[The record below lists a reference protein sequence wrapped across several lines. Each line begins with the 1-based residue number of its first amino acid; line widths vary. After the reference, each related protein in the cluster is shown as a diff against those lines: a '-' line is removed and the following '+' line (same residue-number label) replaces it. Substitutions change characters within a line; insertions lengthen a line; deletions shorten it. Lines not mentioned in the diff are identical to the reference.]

1 MELILIILTSFFI
14 LLCAYTFQFQR
25 AIIEISLQLS
35 CKREEKDVFDLQDI
49 ITPKSQFA
57 RNISIYVLLSGIFIL
72 GTILFSWYWAVALL
86 VFSLCIISPL
96 LGHFMPQPDNPYY
109 LHKIIKNLEKCLLND
124 RSEGTLSIEKEV
136 QIQNIL
142 ARLKT
147 LNPGSF
153 YLGGKT
159 RFSSDQN

>member
-1 MELILIILTSFFI
+1 MELIFIILTAFFI

-25 AIIEISLQLS
+25 AIMEISLKLS
-35 CKREEKDVFDLQDI
+35 CKREEKDVFTLQDI

-57 RNISIYVLLSGIFIL
+57 RNIFIYVLLSGIFVL
-72 GTILFSWYWAVALL
+72 GTTLFSWYWAVALL

-109 LHKIIKNLEKCLLND
+109 LHKIIKNLEKCLLD
-124 RSEGTLSIEKEV
+124 SRSEGSKEA
-136 QIQNIL
+136 QIRNIL
-142 ARLKT
+142 AKLKT
-147 LNPGSF
+147 LNPPSF

-159 RFSSDQN
+159 RFSSNQN